1 MGWVTPKQPG
11 QPGFRFSKFTVPLTS
26 DTPTADDIHIFAVCI
41 SRFVNC
47 IYTPTK
53 KLAYSQRPSILTC
66 SSSDFLVFDFASDFN
81 IPQFQCVFSNG
92 HGKARREVRGTIGLV
107 GAAQQDTETHH
118 GSEAFH
124 LGATENWG
132 WVTWGK
138 VGGICFVINKAT
150 NVSDIYIYMYM
161 YMYIHMC
168 T

>member
-1 MGWVTPKQPG
+1 
-11 QPGFRFSKFTVPLTS
+11 
-26 DTPTADDIHIFAVCI
+26 
-41 SRFVNC
+41 
-47 IYTPTK
+47 
-53 KLAYSQRPSILTC
+53 LAYSQRPSILTC
-66 SSSDFLVFDFASDFN
+66 SSSDFLGFDFASDFN

-150 NVSDIYIYMYM
+150 NVSDIYIYVYV
-161 YMYIHMC
+161 YVYTHVYIVV
-168 T
+168 